1 MHVMS
6 LRSSGRELGILG
18 TGGLEEEADADPRL
32 VMLQHTHGT
41 QSSGAFLVSALTTA
55 AATAVLLLLLLLLLL
70 SLPYPLQ
77 EIMLLTD
84 RVTS

>member
-6 LRSSGRELGILG
+6 LRSSGRELRILG
-18 TGGLEEEADADPRL
+18 TGGLEEEAEADPRL

-55 AATAVLLLLLLLLLL
+55 AATAVLLLLLLLLL